1 VRAQLAVHLVTQ
13 LGLSLADAARSLGV
27 STSGIAKAVASVDVR

>member
-13 LGLSLADAARSLGV
+13 LKLSLAEAARAPAV
-27 STSGIAKAVASVDVR
+27 STSGIAKAVASVDV